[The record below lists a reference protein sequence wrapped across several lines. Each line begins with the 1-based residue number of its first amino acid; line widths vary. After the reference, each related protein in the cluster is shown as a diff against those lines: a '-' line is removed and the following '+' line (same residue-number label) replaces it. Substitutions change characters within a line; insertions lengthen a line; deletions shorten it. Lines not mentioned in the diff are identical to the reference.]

1 MRILLTGAN
10 GFIGSAV
17 LRLALAQGHEVAA
30 LVRPGK
36 NVTATRVL
44 AGTLDEPPWDEIL
57 SFEPEVCIHS
67 AWIATP
73 GVYLESPEN
82 EQLVEWSEKFVRI
95 VAELGALRV
104 VALGTCLEYEFSGKV
119 LSEANSP
126 LASTTAYS
134 RAKNALR
141 LKLETAA
148 KADGFSLCWGRVFYP
163 YGPGEQPGRL
173 PGLIIRNLQ
182 QGKVMELKTPHGVKD
197 YIYIEDLAAAI
208 LALATSSVTG
218 VVNLGTGTGI
228 TVLELANTLAT
239 LLGKPQ
245 LVRESPTAVHDP
257 KDYVVADASKL
268 HALGWTPRVALREGL
283 QRLLQ
288 SLP

>member
-36 NVTATRVL
+36 TVGATRSFV
-44 AGTLDEPPWDEIL
+44 GTLAEPPWEEIRA
-57 SFEPEVCIHS
+57 FKPDACIHS

-82 EQLVEWSEKFVRI
+82 EQLVEWSESFVRKA
-95 VAELGALRV
+95 VACGARRV

-119 LSEANSP
+119 LSEDTSP

-141 LKLETAA
+141 LKLEAAA

-208 LALATSSVTG
+208 MALAMSAVTG
-218 VVNLGTGTGI
+218 AVNLGTGTGI
-228 TVLELANTLAT
+228 TVLKLASTLAK
-239 LLGKPQ
+239 LLDHPE
-245 LVRESPTAVHDP
+245 LVRESPQAVHDP
-257 KDYVVADASKL
+257 KDYVVADVTKL
-268 HALGWTPRVALREGL
+268 RALGWTPRVELREGL

-288 SLP
+288 SLA